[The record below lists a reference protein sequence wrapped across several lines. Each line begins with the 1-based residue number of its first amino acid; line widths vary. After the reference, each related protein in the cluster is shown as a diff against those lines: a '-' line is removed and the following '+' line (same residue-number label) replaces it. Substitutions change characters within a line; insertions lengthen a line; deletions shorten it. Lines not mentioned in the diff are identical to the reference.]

1 LTVIKNERQC
11 EITRTQAREFR
22 EALSH
27 LRQRLADGDE
37 NTRALRR
44 IQEAGMESMLGTL
57 EAELAE
63 YDALRTGT
71 IRSLRLESLAEVPE
85 VLIKARIAAGLT
97 EQQLAERLGVPPDQI
112 EFDEKTGYAEANF
125 ARIAAVASA
134 LGLKLGS
141 EIALPRPADR
151 AA

>member
-1 LTVIKNERQC
+1 VIKNERQYDV
-11 EITRTQAREFR
+11 TRTQAQQFR
-22 EALSH
+22 EALGH
-27 LRQRLADGDE
+27 LSRRLEEGDD

-44 IQEAGMESMLGTL
+44 IQRAGMESMLGTL
-57 EAELAE
+57 EADLTE

-71 IRSLRLESLAEVPE
+71 IRSLRLESLDEVPE
-85 VLIKARIAAGLT
+85 VLIKARIASGLT
-97 EQQLAERLGVPPDQI
+97 EQQLAERLGVLPDQV
-112 EFDEKTGYAEANF
+112 EQDEKTNYAAASF
-125 ARIAAVASA
+125 ASIAAVAAA